1 MNWANLISQIV
12 LDSFYWK
19 LISYNF
25 MTSFIDI
32 FIVEDLKRT
41 ILKAAYLN
49 LNTSNNVELPGD
61 VQIVV
66 TLTVRDML
74 IYLEK
79 NPGHS

>member
-1 MNWANLISQIV
+1 
-12 LDSFYWK
+12 
-19 LISYNF
+19 

-49 LNTSNNVELPGD
+49 LNSSNNVELPGD